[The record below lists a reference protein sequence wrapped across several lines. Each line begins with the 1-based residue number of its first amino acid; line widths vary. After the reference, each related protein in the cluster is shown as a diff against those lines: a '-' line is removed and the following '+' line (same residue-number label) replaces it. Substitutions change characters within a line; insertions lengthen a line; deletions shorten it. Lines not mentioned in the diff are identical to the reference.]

1 MEDHRLRAFC
11 LIVETQS
18 FSKAAEAKNMTQS
31 AMSHLIRNLEDEL
44 EVKLLSRGARNV
56 LPTSAGRVLYGHAK
70 RILDEYRQMDRDM
83 EGLSKDV
90 RGRLRLGATQT
101 IAAFLLPQLLYDF
114 LRLHPSAR
122 VHLSVFNNDGV
133 IRELREGGL
142 DIGIIESTLK
152 DKSLAAERFAEDEMV
167 VVAAEDNPLAR
178 EKHITANDL
187 LSQPFILPETGSGTR
202 ESIDDWF
209 KHLGID
215 PAGVKEILTVGS
227 PELLVQLVQSG
238 LGISVVSKWSAFR
251 PVKEGAL
258 KVLPVA
264 GRRWTRRFYIV
275 SRDGEPSTFAART
288 LKDFVKS
295 YRFFAPF

>member
-1 MEDHRLRAFC
+1 
-11 LIVETQS
+11 
-18 FSKAAEAKNMTQS
+18 MTQS
-31 AMSHLIRNLEDEL
+31 AMSHLIRNLEGEL
-44 EVKLLSRGARNV
+44 EVKLLSRGARKV

-70 RILDEYRQMDRDM
+70 RILDGYRQMDRDM

-101 IAAFLLPQLLYDF
+101 IAAFLLPHLLYDF

-142 DIGIIESTLK
+142 DIGIIENSLK

-178 EKHITANDL
+178 EKDITASDL

-209 KHLGID
+209 RHLGID

-238 LGISVVSKWSAFR
+238 LGISVVSKWSAFK

-275 SRDGEPSTFAART
+275 SREGEPSTLAART